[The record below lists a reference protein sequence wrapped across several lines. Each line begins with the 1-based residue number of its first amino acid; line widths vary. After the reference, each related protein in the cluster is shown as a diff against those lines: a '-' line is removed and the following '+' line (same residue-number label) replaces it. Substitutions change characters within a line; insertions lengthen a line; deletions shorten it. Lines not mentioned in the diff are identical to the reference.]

1 MLIKIL
7 LIILGIIAV
16 VFFFGLT
23 IFIHE
28 FGHFIAGKLLGL
40 KAPIFSIGF
49 GPSLLKKKIGDTE
62 FRISLIPLG
71 GYVSL
76 PELDPTG
83 MELIQGDGDQKTE
96 ELKPAIW
103 WKRIIVAFAGP
114 LGNIILAVV
123 LAFIISACPR
133 YSNIPEQVRFASS
146 GYVVGYVD
154 EESAAAE
161 AGIRPGDIIHE
172 VNGRKVVDYNDFVQ
186 EVHLGSLDG
195 YATVCLSN
203 LYDSAEACLRVPV
216 EMPEGQKY
224 YSIEG
229 IKQAANLVIGSVM
242 TNSPAAMAGFKEKDY
257 LVECDG
263 VRLLSSEQ
271 LSSCINNTDGE
282 IDATV
287 FRDGE
292 FIDLKVTPEY
302 NEKEQR
308 KIIGIS
314 YGYAV
319 DFVRPWDRYR
329 KPIDQL
335 KGDAG
340 SIFRILDSL
349 FTPKTKGEASRTA
362 SALGGPIS
370 IFTVMWFNIAS
381 GFVSFL
387 AFIRFLN
394 INLAILN
401 LLPIPILDGG
411 HIIFALWRGIF
422 GRELPAKV
430 ITIVCNLFATLLIC
444 FFVFVSCNDVLNL
457 TRLFGGKSDEEKAEE
472 KPVTEEVVVEETEKK
487 AQLLD
492 GEYEIVTE
500 EETISE
506 QAITE

>member
-161 AGIRPGDIIHE
+161 AGIRAGDIIHE

-224 YSIEG
+224 YSVKG

-257 LVECDG
+257 LVECNG

-292 FIDLKVTPEY
+292 FINLKVTPEY

-319 DFVRPWDRYR
+319 DFVRPWDR
-329 KPIDQL
+329 
-335 KGDAG
+335 
-340 SIFRILDSL
+340 
-349 FTPKTKGEASRTA
+349 
-362 SALGGPIS
+362 
-370 IFTVMWFNIAS
+370 
-381 GFVSFL
+381 
-387 AFIRFLN
+387 
-394 INLAILN
+394 
-401 LLPIPILDGG
+401 
-411 HIIFALWRGIF
+411 
-422 GRELPAKV
+422 
-430 ITIVCNLFATLLIC
+430 
-444 FFVFVSCNDVLNL
+444 
-457 TRLFGGKSDEEKAEE
+457 
-472 KPVTEEVVVEETEKK
+472 
-487 AQLLD
+487 
-492 GEYEIVTE
+492 
-500 EETISE
+500 
-506 QAITE
+506 